1 LIHLIGNDPF
11 LIFGIK
17 KHILRLRHLWVVR
30 FDAALDP
37 DITVAARFSEC
48 SVTFFIDKRPICAD
62 SGRILI
68 DAFPEIK

>member
-1 LIHLIGNDPF
+1 LTGNDPF
-11 LIFGIK
+11 LIFRIK

-48 SVTFFIDKRPICAD
+48 SATFFIDKRPICAD

-68 DAFPEIK
+68 GAFPEIK